1 MKAQILL
8 SQRQPISEN
17 AFVEMVVWKVPS
29 PISGST
35 HGFKYR
41 LALVVNGSCVL
52 LHDNEVGKGDH
63 KHLGEHEI
71 PYIFTTPQ
79 ALLNDFWK
87 DVDNWRL

>member
-17 AFVEMVVWKVPS
+17 AFVEMVVWRVPS

-52 LHDNEVGKGDH
+52 RYDNEVGKGDH
-63 KHLGEHEI
+63 KHLSEHEI

-79 ALLNDFWK
+79 ALLN
-87 DVDNWRL
+87 VAMHETQQP